1 MILRLCNGA
10 PGSRPRFCS
19 ANLGRWLAAAA
30 VLVAS
35 CLPAAAQSKS
45 ESSQEPANTLER
57 NFFSALRAG
66 DSSAIL
72 SYVPAGGVNVGA
84 NAQHVSREEIERQLQ
99 FHHGLYCKLFDSS
112 CIDTPIQLDNVQ
124 RACSYRE
131 LLTHSDKVRTSASEM
146 TRSGVQ
152 QAVLVARIE
161 NKQCPNDKLID
172 FIFNLQADGWKL
184 FSIP

>member
-1 MILRLCNGA
+1 MSLRLCNGA
-10 PGSRPRFCS
+10 PGSRPRFWG
-19 ANLGRWLAAAA
+19 ANLGHWLAAAA

-35 CLPAAAQSKS
+35 CLPAAAQSKN
-45 ESSQEPANTLER
+45 ESRQEPVNTLER
-57 NFFSALRAG
+57 NFFSVLRTG
-66 DSSAIL
+66 DSNAIL
-72 SYVPAGGVNVGA
+72 SYVPTGGVNVGA
-84 NAQHVSREEIERQLQ
+84 GAQHVSREEIKRQLQ

-112 CIDTPIQLDNVQ
+112 CIDTPIQLDNVL

-131 LLTHSDKVRTSASEM
+131 LLTHSEKVHTSGSEL
-146 TRSGVQ
+146 TRNGVQ
-152 QAVLVARIE
+152 QAVLVARID